1 MDEDTKKAYFIY
13 LHKKD
18 LDMSDNSNSVAVR
31 QFMAIVRQ
39 EVPVHVPA
47 NVFRTMEVTSD
58 ERYCGRCCAV
68 RGWDLWHGRHDG
80 VNFCL
85 GRCRAC
91 GLERTV

>member
-1 MDEDTKKAYFIY
+1 MDEHTKKAYFIL

-18 LDMSDNSNSVAVR
+18 LEMSDNSNSVAVR
-31 QFMAIVRQ
+31 QFMAIVRL
-39 EVPVHVPA
+39 ETPVHVPA
-47 NVFRTMEVTSD
+47 NMFRTTALVAE
-58 ERYCGRCCAV
+58 ERYCGRCCDV
-68 RGWDLWHGRHDG
+68 RVWDMWHGRHDG